1 MYIKPNRP
9 TPDPEL
15 GGYLSDE
22 GREVERTPYW
32 LRRVRD
38 GDVSAA
44 DPPAPP
50 LPAAAAH
57 PQEPAD
63 DAGSFVSAPATTR
76 KGT

>member
-15 GGYLSDE
+15 GGYVPDD
-22 GREVERTPYW
+22 GRNVEHTPYW

-38 GDVSAA
+38 GDVSEA
-44 DPPAPP
+44 DPPTPP
-50 LPAAAAH
+50 PAAAAH

-63 DAGSFVSAPATTR
+63 DAGSPVSAPAKTTR